1 MKKAILIAL
10 FLICVSL
17 SGFAQTSQT
26 GRVFPVRQF
35 GAKCDGV
42 TNDQTAI
49 AAAITAAT
57 ATGGIVDLPEGA
69 CLVTGLTVPGGVE
82 LRGKGKFITV
92 IKSSA
97 NATILNLVTGS
108 GTFAFRGPTIRQLTV
123 EGSSAGA
130 NQIGINIDDPVYFL
144 DVVVEDVSVTLT
156 GSHGLYFGK
165 VFSSLFNNITSGAS
179 ATGYPFLFNQV
190 NMPGN
195 TFRNLYAA
203 DVNATAFAGFRIR
216 SGNITCWGCNGI
228 NNSSSNSWWA
238 IVGDKTGTDG
248 ATSNRS
254 AYFTCNDCNIESSK
268 AGGILH
274 YYNSTSELGG
284 RTEFTADASG
294 SGAYIPLK
302 YEIDT
307 TGGLIPAIFPKGKL
321 GPLVVFTNSPLSF
334 YADSEV
340 IHAND
345 LPPVTIEGDV
355 RQADGVIITSYR
367 NTTTN
372 RSDKIYRDDARK
384 PVQAVAAT
392 ANYTQPGATNYEVS
406 CSSCTLTLPS
416 AALWVSNEQLIYIRN
431 IGAGTVT
438 VNANSSSTMNGAA
451 SYSLAA
457 GESVMFIPH
466 SASADYRLVGLGGAG
481 AANRIPFFDATQHL
495 TSSANV
501 TYDGTTFLNQ
511 RAGGNPFF
519 AANDTTNGIT
529 TRFGPL
535 AGAPDRA
542 IVGTTSNHP
551 FGLWANNAE
560 KWTVGTAGHFT
571 PAATASY
578 DLGSTSLLLRS
589 GYFNTSVVLG
599 NPAATTGQ
607 TVFNNSTN
615 SNTTTLQAGAPSSSI
630 TFTLPNSLPASAGC
644 LQVNSAG
651 VISQTG
657 SACGSGGGGST
668 VWSDLTDPA
677 ANLSLSMGAN
687 TTSFT
692 WNNATSTAN
701 LFQLADSASN
711 TGTGYVFSLNTASG
725 SAAKPARITAGG
737 VVNGVEMTTA
747 GVLTAIGTGS
757 ITANTGD
764 SATSFFTSGQIEA
777 ARGGT
782 GQDTSAATGMPLI
795 TGGTWSVI
803 STTGTGSAV
812 RATSPTLVT
821 PVLGAATATS
831 INGLTITSSTGTLT
845 IANGKT
851 ATVSNTLTFN
861 GTDGTSVAFGAGG
874 TVAYVGLANSWSAG
888 IKQTFAPNGTTAG
901 LNVGSVAG
909 DPSTPANGDLW
920 YDSTANELTARIN
933 GANVALGS
941 GGASGANPTATIGL
955 TTVNGVATTFMRSDA
970 APALSQAIAP
980 TWTGLHTYNPGT
992 TPSDVL
998 LFDIAA
1004 IGSAGTR
1011 DSHNFVMRG
1020 RSDNGSAHTVEWKQ
1034 FIDVTSNA
1042 GASQWVLQS
1051 NLDGG
1056 SFSNWLT
1063 VKDDGEVLLGNIT
1076 GSSATFGA
1084 NVAADTLSATTSLTV
1099 TGTSTMREIDPEAD
1113 NTYDLGTTSLR
1124 WKTVHVGPGSLV
1136 VHNDSTNT
1144 LKATLGFSGSTAQL
1158 TTDSATPLQLRT
1170 GSNNGLFLNTN
1181 GTVGFNLT
1189 SATNGNVD
1197 LRQIANGDQILNL
1210 RRATDTS
1217 PTGNFINFENAA
1229 GTDLFTVDITGS
1241 LTAGTVPVARL
1252 SGTLPA
1258 SNFPALTGDVTTT
1271 AGSVAATI
1279 ANDAVTYAKMQNVS
1293 AASKL
1298 LGRGDSGSGDVQE
1311 ITIGS
1316 GLAMTGTTLSA
1327 TGGGSGNVTTAGG
1340 TSGRYTKFTSGVN
1353 IENALL
1359 SESGSD
1365 ISGTATLTLTN
1376 HSTSSRLLVAKSI
1389 ASQSADMFALFST
1402 SDANPRVAVDS
1413 SFRLQFGPGGATS
1426 VDTNLYRSAA
1436 ATLRTDGGFVAGTS
1450 GTFVIASNGNITSI
1464 RGVATNFPASNS
1476 AGVLTNDGSGNFS
1489 WVASSSPFT
1498 ASAGIIDFT
1507 TSTDRLR
1514 LVAGSTSTT
1523 PLEVDGVPS
1532 QTANLIQVK
1541 ATSGA
1546 ANPILAVDSSGRLQ
1560 FGAGGGTAVDTN
1572 LYRNSANV
1580 LKTDDSFTAAGG
1592 LTSENNIGVTGTALR
1607 FTADFS
1613 NATLTNRFMFQ
1624 SNTTNGST
1632 FVSTLPNGSDTF
1644 SGFVSYNSS
1653 SPTSAHYV
1661 RMFMNSTTS
1670 ALIDSGK
1677 NGGGAVA
1684 PLGFA
1689 HNAAQ
1694 IATFTT
1700 GGHFTVG
1707 AAGTTDAA
1715 FLTVAGGIST
1725 ATTTVSAN
1733 TTLNDTHSS
1742 ILCNAS
1748 GAVRTMTLPAASG
1761 LTGRAYTIKK
1771 TDSSANAC
1779 IIDANASE
1787 TIDGSLTI
1795 SLTGQYDS
1803 VTIQTDGTNWFR
1815 VGQQLAAAEAGY
1827 ISGLVLEWVSTTQ
1840 VRVTSGSAQL
1850 QSTGQMLVAPSSLTI
1865 SPTLAANTWYH
1876 CYVFE
1881 SSGVAALECVTT
1893 APASAWVGTA
1903 RSKTSDT
1910 ARRYVGSIRTN
1921 ASSQIFNFLVEG
1933 AGDLQIVRWR
1943 NDVTNDNRILTNGSA
1958 TTNTNVDASSRAPVT
1973 SRAIEVT
1980 IYNLATGG
1988 VVYFDTSDAGS
1999 AGTGL
2004 DPDSA
2009 IGLFALNP
2017 NAINTTYLP
2026 LNTSQVF
2033 RYSYNGSPTGSNF
2046 TYIDLLSFRIGR

>member
-1 MKKAILIAL
+1 MKKAFLISL
-10 FLICVSL
+10 FLVCASL
-17 SGFAQTSQT
+17 SSFAQTSIQ
-26 GRVFPVRQF
+26 GRVYNVRAY
-35 GAKCDGV
+35 GAKGDNS
-42 TNDQTAI
+42 TND
-49 AAAITAAT
+49 TAA
-57 ATGGIVDLPEGA
+57 
-69 CLVTGLTVPGGVE
+69 
-82 LRGKGKFITV
+82 
-92 IKSSA
+92 
-97 NATILNLVTGS
+97 
-108 GTFAFRGPTIRQLTV
+108 
-123 EGSSAGA
+123 
-130 NQIGINIDDPVYFL
+130 
-144 DVVVEDVSVTLT
+144 
-156 GSHGLYFGK
+156 
-165 VFSSLFNNITSGAS
+165 
-179 ATGYPFLFNQV
+179 
-190 NMPGN
+190 
-195 TFRNLYAA
+195 
-203 DVNATAFAGFRIR
+203 
-216 SGNITCWGCNGI
+216 
-228 NNSSSNSWWA
+228 
-238 IVGDKTGTDG
+238 
-248 ATSNRS
+248 
-254 AYFTCNDCNIESSK
+254 
-268 AGGILH
+268 
-274 YYNSTSELGG
+274 
-284 RTEFTADASG
+284 FTAAVAALNASG
-294 SGAYIPLK
+294 GTLK
-302 YEIDT
+302 V
-307 TGGLIPAIFPKGKL
+307 PAGTYPVDAAVLTII
-321 GPLVVFTNSPLSF
+321 TNG
-334 YADSEV
+334 
-340 IHAND
+340 
-345 LPPVTIEGDV
+345 VTIEGDGPNV
-355 RQADGVIITSYR
+355 TVIKSRTNTAGLVVLNTASSSLHTVTIKDLTLEGFGSGASNNGITVSGA
-367 NTTTN
+367 NTPFNIRFSNIRILNFTG
-372 RSDKIYRDDARK
+372 RGIYDTAGMFQSRLDN
-384 PVQAVAAT
+384 VVVSQAAT
-392 ANYTQPGATNYEVS
+392 GNNAIDVLGSNDLLIQNCYVTVTGNNTAAYRIHSGRPTLISNNGINPGSTSASWAVFGDELSQDGADRYVFAVMIGNNLEDFTDNGVRFKAGSYGS
-406 CSSCTLTLPS
+406 FFGNSFIAPSS
-416 AALWVSNEQLIYIRN
+416 
-431 IGAGTVT
+431 GTVT
-438 VNANSSSTMNGAA
+438 PLKFDFVDNGQRGLWDATNSIQTTGASYTNGNAINSSGAPFTQVGGTAFTSYYDTSIASSITFPYLTPQLVPGSSNIALLTTRAQITTLESSGLAGDLTGNTDFAGNASRILLQDGTAARPTYTFSGDTNTGFYRAGADSIGVAANGASVGSFGTTGLTLGIPSSATGATIFANSS
-451 SYSLAA
+451 
-457 GESVMFIPH
+457 
-466 SASADYRLVGLGGAG
+466 
-481 AANRIPFFDATQHL
+481 
-495 TSSANV
+495 
-501 TYDGTTFLNQ
+501 
-511 RAGGNPFF
+511 
-519 AANDTTNGIT
+519 
-529 TRFGPL
+529 
-535 AGAPDRA
+535 
-542 IVGTTSNHP
+542 
-551 FGLWANNAE
+551 NA
-560 KWTVGTAGHFT
+560 
-571 PAATASY
+571 
-578 DLGSTSLLLRS
+578 
-589 GYFNTSVVLG
+589 
-599 NPAATTGQ
+599 
-607 TVFNNSTN
+607 
-615 SNTTTLQAGAPSSSI
+615 NTTTLQPGAPASSI
-630 TFTLPNSLPASAGC
+630 SITLPATLPASAGC
-644 LQVNSAG
+644 LQISSTG
-651 VISQTG
+651 VITQTG
-657 SACGSGGGGST
+657 SACGAGGGSVSWDAIT
-668 VWSDLTDPA
+668 NPVGNQALSMAAFTTAWTWNAATGASNLFTLTD
-677 ANLSLSMGAN
+677 
-687 TTSFT
+687 T
-692 WNNATSTAN
+692 
-701 LFQLADSASN
+701 ASN
-711 TGTGYVFSLNTASG
+711 TGTGYIASIGTAAS
-725 SAAKPARITAGG
+725 SSAKPIRITAGG
-737 VVNGVEMTTA
+737 TTNGVEMTTA
-747 GVLTAIGTGS
+747 GALAAIGTGS

-777 ARGGT
+777 SRGGT

-795 TGGTWSVI
+795 TSGTWSVI
-803 STTGTGSAV
+803 STTGTGNAV
-812 RATSPTLVT
+812 RATSPTLTT
-821 PVLGAATATS
+821 PNLGAATATT
-831 INGLTITSSTGTLT
+831 INGLAITSSTGTLT

-851 ATVSNTLTFN
+851 VTASNTLTFN

-1181 GTVGFNLT
+1181 GTIGFNLT
-1189 SATNGNVD
+1189 SAPNGNVD

-1229 GTDLFTVDITGS
+1229 GTDLFTVDIAGS
-1241 LTAGTVPVARL
+1241 LSAGSVPTGRL
-1252 SGTLPA
+1252 TGTLA
-1258 SNFPALTGDVTTT
+1258 AGQFPALTGDVTTT
-1271 AGSVAATI
+1271 AGSVATTI
-1279 ANDAVTYAKMQNVS
+1279 ANDAVTFAKMQNVS

-1359 SESGSD
+1359 SESGND

-1376 HSTSSRLLVAKSI
+1376 PSTSSRLLVGRSI
-1389 ASQSADMFALFST
+1389 TSQSADMFALFST

-1489 WVASSSPFT
+1489 WVASSNPFT

-1507 TSTDRLR
+1507 TSTDWLR

-1572 LYRNSANV
+1572 LYRNSANA

-1592 LTSENNIGVTGTALR
+1592 LTSENNIGVTGTSLR

-1632 FVSTLPNGSDTF
+1632 FVSTLPNGLDTF
-1644 SGFVSYNSS
+1644 SGFVAYNSS

-1661 RMFMNSTTS
+1661 RMFLNSTTS

-2004 DPDSA
+2004 DPGSA

>member
-1 MKKAILIAL
+1 MKKAFLISL
-10 FLICVSL
+10 FLIVVSL
-17 SGFAQTSQT
+17 SGFAQTSIQ
-26 GRVFPVRQF
+26 GREVDVRAF
-35 GAKCDGV
+35 GAKCDGS
-42 TNDQTAI
+42 TNDTSAI
-49 AAAITAAT
+49 QAAITAMAT
-57 ATGGIVDLPEGA
+57 AGGVVNLPDGT
-69 CLVTGLTVPGGVE
+69 CIVTGLTAPGGVT
-82 LRGKGKFITV
+82 LRGKGKYVTT
-92 IKSSA
+92 IKSST
-97 NATILNLVTGS
+97 NAVILNLVQGS
-108 GTFAFRGPTIRQLTV
+108 GAFAFFGPKVADLAV
-123 EGSSAGA
+123 DGSDSGSS
-130 NQIGINIDDPVYFL
+130 QVGIQATDASAMR
-144 DVVVEDVSVTLT
+144 DVVIEDVQVTDC
-156 GSHGLYFGK
+156 GSHGLSFGN
-165 VFSSLFNNITSGAS
+165 VFSSSFKNIYSS
-179 ATGYPFLFNQV
+179 SNQGYNFFYNSP
-190 NMPGN
+190 NMPSNYFYG
-195 TFRNLYAA
+195 LYSGDISAA
-203 DVNATAFAGFRIR
+203 APAGFRIKQ
-216 SGNITCWGCNGI
+216 GNFTCWSCNGV
-228 NNSSSNSWWA
+228 NVVPATAYWA
-238 IVGDKTGTDG
+238 VIGGAAGDIDGDVGPFY
-248 ATSNRS
+248 AS
-254 AYFTCNDCNIESSK
+254 AKFTDCNIEGAPT
-268 AGGILH
+268 AGVLVYPGSVPSFDGLTTFVGLLA
-274 YYNSTSELGG
+274 S
-284 RTEFTADASG
+284 SG
-294 SGAYIPLK
+294 SWSAILYDTDVSLTPENWKRGYIA
-302 YEIDT
+302 DT
-307 TGGLIPAIFPKGKL
+307 VIFS
-321 GPLVVFTNSPLSF
+321 NSPASF
-334 YADSEV
+334 YANSQPIRSDG
-340 IHAND
+340 
-345 LPPVTIEGDV
+345 LPPLSVVGRGPQIAGGGAAGLISTYYNTATSRAE
-355 RQADGVIITSYR
+355 RLPRADGYAPTVDV
-367 NTTTN
+367 TTTTSFTN
-372 RSDKIYRDDARK
+372 PGGRAYRVNCAS
-384 PVQAVAAT
+384 P
-392 ANYTQPGATNYEVS
+392 
-406 CSSCTLTLPS
+406 CTLTLPS
-416 AALWVSNEQLIYIRN
+416 PNFYENGNE
-431 IGAGTVT
+431 
-438 VNANSSSTMNGAA
+438 
-451 SYSLAA
+451 
-457 GESVMFIPH
+457 
-466 SASADYRLVGLGGAG
+466 
-481 AANRIPFFDATQHL
+481 
-495 TSSANV
+495 
-501 TYDGTTFLNQ
+501 
-511 RAGGNPFF
+511 
-519 AANDTTNGIT
+519 
-529 TRFGPL
+529 
-535 AGAPDRA
+535 
-542 IVGTTSNHP
+542 IV
-551 FGLWANNAE
+551 
-560 KWTVGTAGHFT
+560 
-571 PAATASY
+571 
-578 DLGSTSLLLRS
+578 
-589 GYFNTSVVLG
+589 
-599 NPAATTGQ
+599 
-607 TVFNNSTN
+607 TVFNLSATGTNVTVAANGGATVNGSTYVLSVQGMSVQLFPDFTSLDWRIVSTRQDTGTTPRVPYYADTNRLTTASGFEYDSGSAVVKSPGRFWAADTSASNPSFSFTGDTDTGFYRPSANTIGITANGANVGSFGTTGLTLGVPGSVAGALIFGNTSN
-615 SNTTTLQAGAPSSSI
+615 SNTTTLQSGAPASSLSI
-630 TFTLPNSLPASAGC
+630 TLPTTLPASAGC
-644 LQVNSAG
+644 LQISSTG
-651 VISQTG
+651 VITQTG
-657 SACGSGGGGST
+657 SACGAGVGSVEWQAIT
-668 VWSDLTDPA
+668 NPTGNQVLSMAAFTTAWTWNAATGASNLFSLTD
-677 ANLSLSMGAN
+677 
-687 TTSFT
+687 T
-692 WNNATSTAN
+692 
-701 LFQLADSASN
+701 ASN

-861 GTDGTSVAFGAGG
+861 GTDGSTVAFGAGG
-874 TVAYVGLANSWSAG
+874 TVAYVGLANSWTAG
-888 IKQTFAPNGTTAG
+888 VKQTFAPNGTTAG

-933 GANVALGS
+933 GANVVLGS

-980 TWTGLHTYNPGT
+980 TWTNLHTFNPGT
-992 TPSDVL
+992 TPSDAL

-1011 DSHNFVMRG
+1011 DSHNLVMRG
-1020 RSDNGSAHTVEWKQ
+1020 RSNNGSAHTVEWKQ

-1136 VHNDSTNT
+1136 VHNDATNT
-1144 LKATLGFSGSTAQL
+1144 LKTTLGFSGSTAQL

-1181 GTVGFNLT
+1181 GTIGFNLT
-1189 SATNGNVD
+1189 SAPNGNVD

-1229 GTDLFTVDITGS
+1229 GTDLFTVDIAGS
-1241 LTAGTVPVARL
+1241 LSAGSVPTGRL
-1252 SGTLPA
+1252 TGTLA
-1258 SNFPALTGDVTTT
+1258 AGQFPALTGDVTTT

-1279 ANDAVTYAKMQNVS
+1279 ANDAVTFAKMQNVS

-1359 SESGSD
+1359 SESGND

-1376 HSTSSRLLVAKSI
+1376 PSTSSRLLVGRSI
-1389 ASQSADMFALFST
+1389 TSQSADMFALFST

-1426 VDTNLYRSAA
+1426 VDTNLYRSSAA
-1436 ATLRTDGGFVAGTS
+1436 VLRTDGGFVAGTS
-1450 GTFVIASNGNITSI
+1450 GTFVIAGNGNITSI

-1476 AGVLTNDGSGNFS
+1476 AGVLTNDGSGNFT
-1489 WVASSSPFT
+1489 WVASSNPFT

-1532 QTANLIQVK
+1532 QTANLLQVK

-1546 ANPILAVDSSGRLQ
+1546 ANPTLAVDSSSRLQ

-1572 LYRNSANV
+1572 LYRNAANA

-1592 LTSENNIGVTGTALR
+1592 LTSENNIGVTGTSLR

-1644 SGFVSYNSS
+1644 SGFVAYNSS

-1661 RMFMNSTTS
+1661 RMFLNSTTS

-1761 LTGRAYTIKK
+1761 LTGRTYTIKK

-1779 IIDANASE
+1779 ILDANASE
-1787 TIDGSLTI
+1787 TIDGSLTL

-1803 VTIQTDGTNWFR
+1803 VTIQTDGSNWFR
-1815 VGQQLAAAEAGY
+1815 VGQQIATAQAGY

-1840 VRVTSGSAQL
+1840 VRATSGSAQI
-1850 QSTGQMLVAPSSLTI
+1850 QSTGQLLVAPSTLTI
-1865 SPTLAANTWYH
+1865 TPTIGASTWYH

-1893 APASAWVGTA
+1893 APASAWIGTA

-1921 ASSQIFNFLVEG
+1921 ASSQIINFVTTGGGNHRTILWRTDTLVSPFRALSG
-1933 AGDLQIVRWR
+1933 GL
-1943 NDVTNDNRILTNGSA
+1943 A
-1958 TTNTNVDASSRAPVT
+1958 TTNTNVSFSSVVPDVSGLVKIARMRLVNLCNNGVYVFVDNSEMT
-1973 SRAIEVT
+1973 STNPAGAQGFTGIGQSADVAI
-1980 IYNLATGG
+1980 
-1988 VVYFDTSDAGS
+1988 SM
-1999 AGTGL
+1999 
-2004 DPDSA
+2004 
-2009 IGLFALNP
+2009 
-2017 NAINTTYLP
+2017 P
-2026 LNTSQVF
+2026 LNASQTI
-2033 RYSYNGSPTGSNF
+2033 RYAYSGGTPTGSGAF
-2046 TYIDLLSFRIGR
+2046 IEIQGYELEL